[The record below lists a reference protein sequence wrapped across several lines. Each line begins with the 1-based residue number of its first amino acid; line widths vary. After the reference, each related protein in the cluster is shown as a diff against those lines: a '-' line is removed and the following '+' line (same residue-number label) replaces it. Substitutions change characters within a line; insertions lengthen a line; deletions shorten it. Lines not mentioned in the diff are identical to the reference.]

1 MEKSEKYSV
10 YQIIFLILHFI
21 LHRIF
26 HYLVVFV
33 RMTVYWIVKLIYK
46 IFRLREI
53 DVARQKNILEGLDT
67 SVNIK
72 HEFTFP
78 KSEKFITTW
87 IYIRDLVFTLDLEE
101 DEKSELFDFLLI
113 LVAEAERGAFNL
125 TKDYLST
132 KDLKEPGF
140 EDMCIQGIFST
151 KSDIDVRDRFENPMK
166 ENEGMRLRNKRKR
179 EESKNWTESKGRG
192 IY

>member
-10 YQIIFLILHFI
+10 YQIIFLILRFI

-78 KSEKFITTW
+78 KVKN
-87 IYIRDLVFTLDLEE
+87 LLQLGFTLE
-101 DEKSELFDFLLI
+101 I
-113 LVAEAERGAFNL
+113 
-125 TKDYLST
+125 
-132 KDLKEPGF
+132 
-140 EDMCIQGIFST
+140 
-151 KSDIDVRDRFENPMK
+151 
-166 ENEGMRLRNKRKR
+166 
-179 EESKNWTESKGRG
+179 
-192 IY
+192 